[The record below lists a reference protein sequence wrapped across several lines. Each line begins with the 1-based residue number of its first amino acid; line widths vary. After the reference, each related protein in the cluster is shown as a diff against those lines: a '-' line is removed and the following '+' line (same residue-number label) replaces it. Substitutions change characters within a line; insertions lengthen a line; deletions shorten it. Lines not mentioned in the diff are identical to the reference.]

1 MTVGKTI
8 ALILW
13 TFVGSHV
20 SAFYGIIVI
29 WQRDNEYILEGNDGF
44 TL

>member
-1 MTVGKTI
+1 MTTGKTI
-8 ALILW
+8 ALTLW

-29 WQRDNEYILEGNDGF
+29 WQWDNGYILEGNDGF
-44 TL
+44 IL